1 VDWVALFALPA
12 IVMGSALVLGL
23 HDLAAFL
30 LDSATARKVVC
41 VIGTALIVLGVIALV
56 AVDLWRAVG
65 LVW

>member
-1 VDWVALFALPA
+1 
-12 IVMGSALVLGL
+12 MGSALVLGL